1 MIINKSS
8 LTEAQ
13 LAELRRIVGEGN
25 VNTGSADRWAL
36 SRDMWPKTVM
46 WTRHG
51 QAPHLPDA
59 VVLPSSTAEVSAI
72 LKWADV
78 NRITV
83 TPYGAGSGV
92 SGGGVPLAG
101 GIVVDVK
108 RMNHLLKIDIEN
120 MCIDVEPGIYGE
132 RLERMLNAQGLT
144 HGHFPSSIYC
154 SSVGGYVA
162 ARSAGQASSR
172 YGKMED
178 MLVGL
183 EVVLPGGEIVET
195 AALPSCTAL
204 PDLNQI
210 FLGSEGTLG
219 IITRIRM
226 RVHTLSPEHR
236 YLAYHFPGVKAGL
249 DAMRRVMQAGLQPAV
264 LRLYDEFDTI
274 VAGTHGAPGP
284 QEEATIIEQ
293 RSRYEIFVDDLS
305 SFMKKSSIRPVL
317 KHPGLLNSAIRRLP
331 AKCLLVI
338 VCEGDKTQA
347 ERESRLI
354 ADICSPLAMAD
365 LGEGP
370 ARYWEKHR
378 YKISYKQSKI
388 FDAGAW
394 VDTMEVAIKW
404 SEVEKLYQ
412 AVRRAVQ
419 NKVFIMAHFS
429 HAYVDGC
436 CIYFSF
442 SRASSSQAAELS
454 DYDDTWRTALRT
466 IHENGGTI
474 THHHGVGCNKAPFI
488 PDEYG
493 VLKELYVKIKKEL
506 DPHAIMNPGKLMPD
520 TIDAK
525 ELRP

>member
-1 MIINKSS
+1 MINNRKSLS
-8 LTEAQ
+8 DSQ
-13 LAELRRIVGEGN
+13 VSELRRIVGEDN
-25 VNTGSADRWAL
+25 VRTGDADCWAL
-36 SRDMWPKTVM
+36 SRDMWPKTVL

-51 QAPHLPDA
+51 NAPHMPDA
-59 VVLPSSTAEVSAI
+59 VVLPSSTAEVSAL
-72 LKWADV
+72 LKWAENERV
-78 NRITV
+78 AV

-92 SGGGVPLAG
+92 CGGGVPLAG
-101 GIVVDVK
+101 GIVIDMK
-108 RMNHLLKIDIEN
+108 RMNRLLKIDRDN

-132 RLERMLNAQGLT
+132 RLERMLNSQGLT

-178 MLVGL
+178 MLIGM
-183 EVVLPGGEIVET
+183 EIVLPGGEIIET
-195 AALPSCTAL
+195 SALPSSTAR
-204 PDLNQI
+204 PELNQI

-219 IITRIRM
+219 IITRVRM
-226 RVHTLSPEHR
+226 RIHTLATERR

-249 DAMRRVMQAGLQPAV
+249 DAMRHIMQSGLQPAV

-274 VAGTHGAPGP
+274 IAGTHGAPGP
-284 QEEATIIEQ
+284 QEETAIVEQ
-293 RSRYEIFVDDLS
+293 RSRFEIMMDDLFS
-305 SFMKKSSIRPVL
+305 YMKKSSLKSVL
-317 KHPGLLNSAIRRLP
+317 KHPSLLNSAIRRLP

-338 VCEGDKTQA
+338 VCEGDKVQA
-347 ERESRLI
+347 EREARLI
-354 ADICSPLAMAD
+354 AGICRPLAMTD

-378 YKISYKQSKI
+378 YKISYKQSKV

-394 VDTMEVAIKW
+394 VDTMEVAVKW

-412 AVRRAVQ
+412 AVRRAVHK
-419 NKVFIMAHFS
+419 KVFIMAHFS

-442 SRASSSQAAELS
+442 SRASAGPDAELA

-466 IHENGGTI
+466 VHENGGTI
-474 THHHGVGCNKAPFI
+474 THHHGVGCNKAPFM

-493 VLKELYVKIKKEL
+493 ALKNMYVKIKNEL
-506 DPHAIMNPGKLMPD
+506 DPHGIMNPGKLLPD
-520 TIDAK
+520 SGMAK
-525 ELRP
+525 EFRP